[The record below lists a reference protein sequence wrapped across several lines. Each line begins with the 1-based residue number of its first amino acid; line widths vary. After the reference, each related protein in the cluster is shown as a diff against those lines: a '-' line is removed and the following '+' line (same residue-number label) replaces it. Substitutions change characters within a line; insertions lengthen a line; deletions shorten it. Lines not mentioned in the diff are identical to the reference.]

1 MTIDNPIDMHNGD
14 GYWLKLRPY
23 QNECLIQI
31 HEGFQRGIKRA
42 AVVLPTGSGKTVIF
56 AHLCGEWRDLV
67 ANGVATG
74 RVLIL
79 VHRDEL
85 IRQTVKK
92 LEDDSPGL
100 RVGVVRANENDHE
113 DRDVIVASVQTVRKL
128 FRLDQIIASGA
139 IGLVVVDECHHAAAE
154 SYLTVLNALG
164 CFNEQTSEQ
173 GGCVAVGFTA
183 TLVRTDKR
191 SLGAVWQE
199 VVYQRDIL
207 DMIADHGHGDS
218 PCMPDCE
225 GGYLVNVSG
234 KMVTIDG
241 LSLSQVAM
249 QGGDY
254 AIGSLSDALMSADAP
269 KFAADAWME
278 HAAGRP
284 GMVFTPTVDTA
295 QAFAAEFSDRG
306 IATAAVWG
314 AMGDDLRR
322 DVLRDAHTGKLQVL
336 VNCMVLTEGFD
347 WPRAEV
353 VMVAR
358 PTTSSALYVQMIGRG
373 LRRSPGKGDALVLD
387 LVGASK
393 DHKLATL
400 ADLTSR
406 RIENIYEGESLMD
419 AVQREREARNPA
431 LADYAVGYEDVDLF
445 QRSYAAWLQTKK
457 GIWFVSTRT
466 SIYFVW
472 TGSEPGLYRLGR
484 RPLRINKG
492 QRVPTEWLKVDV
504 DLETAMSWGSQ
515 LATNEDPMYNVASRG
530 ASWRRK
536 GPSTA
541 MMNYARRLGLSS
553 QIEPGMNQGE
563 VSTLIDIHIASRM
576 LDKAVR

>member
-23 QNECLIQI
+23 QTECLTKI
-31 HEGFQRGIKRA
+31 HDALQSGIKRA

-56 AHLCGEWRDLV
+56 AHLCGEWRDLRAAGMV
-67 ANGVATG
+67 SG

-92 LEDDSPGL
+92 LHDDSPGL
-100 RVGVVRANENDHE
+100 KVGVVKANENDHE
-113 DRDVIVASVQTVRKL
+113 DRDVIVASIQTVRKL
-128 FRLDQIIASGA
+128 FRLDQITASGA
-139 IGLVVVDECHHAAAE
+139 IGLVIVDECHHAAAE

-164 CFNEQTSEQ
+164 CFNTF
-173 GGCVAVGFTA
+173 GGASAVGFTA
-183 TLVRTDKR
+183 TLIRADKK
-191 SLGAVWQE
+191 SLGTVWQE

-207 DMIADHGHGDS
+207 DMIRD
-218 PCMPDCE
+218 
-225 GGYLVNVSG
+225 GYLVNPTG

-241 LSLSQVAM
+241 LSLSQVTM
-249 QGGDY
+249 SGGDY
-254 AIGSLSDALMSADAP
+254 ATGSLSEMLMSADAP

-278 HAAGRP
+278 HAPDRP
-284 GMVFTPTVDTA
+284 GVAFTPTVETA
-295 QAFAAEFSDRG
+295 HAFTEEFSARG
-306 IATAAVWG
+306 LATAAIWG
-314 AMGDDLRR
+314 AMGDDLRS
-322 DVLRDAHTGKLQVL
+322 DTLRAAHAGDIQVL

-358 PTTSSALYVQMIGRG
+358 PTTSAALYVQMVGRG
-373 LRRSPGKGDALVLD
+373 LRPYPGKDGALVLD
-387 LVGASK
+387 IVGASRE
-393 DHKLATL
+393 HKLATL

-419 AVQREREARNPA
+419 AVAREREARNPL

-457 GIWFVSTRT
+457 GIWFVSTKT
-466 SIYFVW
+466 NIYFVW
-472 TGSEPGLYRLGR
+472 TGSEPGLYRLGK
-484 RPLRINKG
+484 RPLRVPRG
-492 QRVPTEWLKVDV
+492 QRVPTEWLKADV
-504 DLETAMSWGSQ
+504 TLETAMSWGSQ
-515 LATNEDPMYNVASRG
+515 LAISEDPDCNVAMRG

-536 GPSTA
+536 NPSERMVA
-541 MMNYARRLGLSS
+541 YARRLGLGDD
-553 QIEPGMNQGE
+553 IFLGMSQGE
-563 VSTLIDIHIASRM
+563 VSELIDIHIASRM